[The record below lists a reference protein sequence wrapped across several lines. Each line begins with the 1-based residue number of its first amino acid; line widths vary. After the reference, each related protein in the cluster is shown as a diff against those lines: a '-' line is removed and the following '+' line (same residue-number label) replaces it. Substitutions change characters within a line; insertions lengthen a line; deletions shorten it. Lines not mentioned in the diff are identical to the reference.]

1 MSRTIL
7 LAVVVAAAGAGEAR
21 AQGRVKAAREAA
33 EWLVGR
39 FGAKA
44 GRSVPELAGRIE
56 SLAARYGDDAIA
68 AVRKGGPSAC
78 GLVEPAGPDGA
89 KAVRVLLVR

>member
-1 MSRTIL
+1 MTRTIL
-7 LAVVVAAAGAGEAR
+7 IAAFGLLFCTTEVR
-21 AQGRVKAAREAA
+21 AQGRVRAATEAA
-33 EWLVGR
+33 EWLFGR

-56 SLAARYGDDAIA
+56 GVAARYGDEAII

-78 GLVEPAGPDGA
+78 PV
-89 KAVRVLLVR
+89 